1 MAAAMPVRPDAPL
14 RPAVVMLTTVDFWRP
29 SSGHRARIGA
39 LVQHLALHVEL
50 TLVSPVAF
58 EPDADALIDRLA
70 PGVRLHQLALPMRG
84 QMRDALMAFAAFF
97 RARPQQACIVQFL
110 SLAWMRQAVPAG
122 VLTLLDTHLVAG
134 QHDRDVQRIGAGPQG
149 AAITITDEQEKQQ
162 LQRFD
167 RVLAICQPDADTFIR
182 WLGAERVLLVPHAQP
197 LHAHPQ
203 RRVLRQLL
211 MVGGDYAPNHEGLRW
226 FLAEVWPRLAGRG
239 LSFHVVG
246 EVGPAIG
253 LKSGNGV
260 VVHGRV
266 DDLAACYAAAD
277 LCINPVQHG
286 GGLKI
291 KTVEALAHGRPLVA
305 SSHGVRG
312 LEAHGGRAFLVA
324 DEGATFAAAIEHLI
338 ADPDEA
344 VRLAQAGSALAAA
357 QFGPEA
363 CYGPLL
369 RCLLGLRGLRGLPG
383 HEA

>member
-1 MAAAMPVRPDAPL
+1 MSAPIQGPVATDNAPL
-14 RPAVVMLTTVDFWRP
+14 RPAVAMLTTVDFWRH
-29 SSGHRARIGA
+29 SSGHRARILA
-39 LVQHLALHVEL
+39 LVQTLALHVEL
-50 TLVSPVAF
+50 TIVSPVAF
-58 EPDADALIDRLA
+58 ESGAHALVARLA
-70 PGVRLHQLALPMRG
+70 PGVKLVQLALPVRG
-84 QMRDALMAFAAFF
+84 NMRDALLAFAAFF

-110 SLAWMRQAVPAG
+110 SLAWMRQAVPIG
-122 VLTLLDTHLVAG
+122 VLTLLDTHAVAG
-134 QHDRDVQRIGAGPQG
+134 QHDRDVERIGASPQG
-149 AAITITDEQEKQQ
+149 AAITDEQEMQQ

-167 RVLAICQPDADTFIR
+167 RVLAICQPDADTFTR

-197 LHAHPQ
+197 LHTHP
-203 RRVLRQLL
+203 RRRELRQLL

-246 EVGPAIG
+246 EVGPAHG
-253 LKSGNGV
+253 LKSGDSV

-266 DDLAACYAAAD
+266 DDLAAHYAAAD

-305 SSHGVRG
+305 CSHGVRS
-312 LEAHGGRAFLVA
+312 LEAHSGRAFLVA
-324 DEGATFAAAIEHLI
+324 DEGAAFAAAIERLI

-344 VRLAQAGSALAAA
+344 QRLAQAGSALAAA
-357 QFGPEA
+357 QFGAEA

-369 RCLLGLRGLRGLPG
+369 RYLRRLPG
-383 HEA
+383 H